1 MNNKFYS
8 KINRFYFVLIV
19 IFLNLFFAYS
29 LYAEDISDFEI
40 EGISIGDSALKFFSE
55 SDLIKNK
62 KKYYKN
68 KKFTPVEGLK
78 LKNNLKNYDFIDLNY
93 KKNDENFIIFNI
105 SGRINFN
112 KNIEDCYTKMD
123 EIIFELKKVFKSAK
137 FYEKEIFSHR
147 ADESGNS
154 KITDAMFELKT
165 GVVVVQCYYW
175 SAKFKSEFNYI
186 DNLTVSID
194 SLEFFDWMSSG
205 VY

>member
-123 EIIFELKKVFKSAK
+123 EIIFE
-137 FYEKEIFSHR
+137 
-147 ADESGNS
+147 
-154 KITDAMFELKT
+154 
-165 GVVVVQCYYW
+165 
-175 SAKFKSEFNYI
+175 
-186 DNLTVSID
+186 
-194 SLEFFDWMSSG
+194 
-205 VY
+205 

>member
-62 KKYYKN
+62 KNYYKD

-123 EIIFELKKVFKSAK
+123 EIIFE
-137 FYEKEIFSHR
+137 
-147 ADESGNS
+147 
-154 KITDAMFELKT
+154 
-165 GVVVVQCYYW
+165 
-175 SAKFKSEFNYI
+175 
-186 DNLTVSID
+186 
-194 SLEFFDWMSSG
+194 
-205 VY
+205 